1 MHNHFRCDRLR
12 RRAAA
17 QATVAMPVIALAVAV
32 LASGCG
38 TAGPPQTTGPP
49 GATVQPP
56 ATGPPYAT
64 GAPYVTGAPHTTGAP
79 YATGAP
85 RATATGPAHAT
96 GGPQA
101 AGPPG
106 ATVQQ
111 PGTGLTHVTGAPRA
125 AAGLHAT
132 AGPQSSAQPTL
143 VQAVHSAAALTA
155 RLPAATTYGTT
166 RAAPQDPAPFKPETG
181 TVLHPTTSRVI
192 YSRPG
197 GPAVAVL
204 PVTELGSPTW
214 VPVIQSQPSWD
225 RILLPTRPNRSTG
238 WIYLGGGGLQTAYTP
253 YQVDINLSDYR
264 LTILDAGRSL
274 GTWTV
279 AEGAPGTRTPTGRT
293 FVLASLVPLQP
304 TYTPL
309 ILPLGTH
316 SDTLNTFGGG
326 PGTVGLHGWP
336 DPAVFGHAVSHG
348 CVRVPSAALRALS
361 RVPLGSS
368 VMIIS

>member
-1 MHNHFRCDRLR
+1 MPEHFRFDRL

-17 QATVAMPVIALAVAV
+17 QGTAAMPVIALTVAV
-32 LASGCG
+32 LATGCG
-38 TAGPPQTTGPP
+38 TAGPSRATGPP

-56 ATGPPYAT
+56 TT
-64 GAPYVTGAPHTTGAP
+64 GAPQATWVPQVTGAPHATVRPPAAGPTHATAGP
-79 YATGAP
+79 HATGAP
-85 RATATGPAHAT
+85 PATAGPHSTG
-96 GGPQA
+96 
-101 AGPPG
+101 
-106 ATVQQ
+106 
-111 PGTGLTHVTGAPRA
+111 
-125 AAGLHAT
+125 
-132 AGPQSSAQPTL
+132 GPQSSAQPRL
-143 VQAVHSAAALTA
+143 VQAVRSSAARAA

-166 RAAPQDPAPFKPETG
+166 PAAPQDPAPFKSETG
-181 TVLHPTTSRVI
+181 TVIHPTTSRVI

-214 VPVIQSQPSWD
+214 VPVVQSQSSWD

-253 YQVDINLSDYR
+253 YQVDINLATYR
-264 LTILDAGRSL
+264 LTILDAGHSL

-348 CVRVPSAALRALS
+348 CVRVPAAALRALS
-361 RVPLGSS
+361 RVPLGSA

>member
-1 MHNHFRCDRLR
+1 MHDYFRFDRLR

-17 QATVAMPVIALAVAV
+17 QAAAAMPVIALTVAV
-32 LASGCG
+32 LATGCG
-38 TAGPPQTTGPP
+38 TAGPQQATGPP
-49 GATVQPP
+49 GATVQPR
-56 ATGPPYAT
+56 AT
-64 GAPYVTGAPHTTGAP
+64 GAPQATWVPQVTGAPH
-79 YATGAP
+79 ATVRP
-85 RATATGPAHAT
+85 P
-96 GGPQA
+96 A
-101 AGPPG
+101 AGP
-106 ATVQQ
+106 
-111 PGTGLTHVTGAPRA
+111 THVIGAPH
-125 AAGLHAT
+125 AAGGQHAT
-132 AGPQSSAQPTL
+132 AGPHTPGGSQSSAQPKL
-143 VQAVHSAAALTA
+143 VQVVHSSAARTA

-166 RAAPQDPAPFKPETG
+166 PAAPQDPAPFKPETG
-181 TVLHPTTSRVI
+181 TVIHPTTSRVI

-214 VPVIQSQPSWD
+214 VPVVQTQSSWD

-253 YQVDINLSDYR
+253 YQVDVNLATYR
-264 LTILDAGRSL
+264 LTILDAGHSL

-348 CVRVPSAALRALS
+348 CVRVPAAALRALS
-361 RVPLGSS
+361 RVPLGSA
-368 VMIIS
+368 VMIIG

>member
-1 MHNHFRCDRLR
+1 MHSHFRFDRLR

-17 QATVAMPVIALAVAV
+17 RATAVMPVIALAVAAV
-32 LASGCG
+32 ASGCG
-38 TAGPPQTTGPP
+38 TAGSPQTTGPP
-49 GATVQPP
+49 GATVPP
-56 ATGPPYAT
+56 AVTGAPAGTGAPAAT
-64 GAPYVTGAPHTTGAP
+64 GAPHAIGAADAAVRPPTTGP
-79 YATGAP
+79 M
-85 RATATGPAHAT
+85 HA
-96 GGPQA
+96 
-101 AGPPG
+101 
-106 ATVQQ
+106 
-111 PGTGLTHVTGAPRA
+111 TGAPRA

-132 AGPQSSAQPTL
+132 ARPQSSAQPKL
-143 VQAVHSAAALTA
+143 VQAVHSSAVRAAQ
-155 RLPAATTYGTT
+155 LPAATTYGTT
-166 RAAPQDPAPFKPETG
+166 SAAPQDPAPFKPETG
-181 TVLHPTTSRVI
+181 TVLHPTTSRVV

-214 VPVIQSQPSWD
+214 VPVVQSQASWD
-225 RILLPTRPNRSTG
+225 RVLLPTRPNRSTG

-264 LTILDAGRSL
+264 LTIFDAGRSL

-304 TYTPL
+304 TYSPL

-316 SDTLNTFGGG
+316 SNTLNSFAGG

-336 DPAVFGHAVSHG
+336 DPSVFGHAVSHG